1 MKTAQFALAL
11 GFVLAS
17 AAARADYKAVT
28 SGSKEDKVARIA
40 NSILAVYTLELGEY
54 NYQIV
59 SLDSNLN
66 SDIGLTTMV
75 MVGEGGVGGQAGYEA
90 AFKLTPTDQ
99 LKVLDSAKVQNGKI
113 ELNFLDEDNNHV
125 IKRLKYD
132 PSSRTLREEPAPTS
146 RSTSQTPATP
156 APDPAE
162 PMPTPPLP
170 PPKLAPTSPT
180 PSQP

>member
-40 NSILAVYTLELGEY
+40 NSILAVYTLALGDY
-54 NYQIV
+54 SYQIV

-90 AFKLTPTDQ
+90 AFKLTPTEN
-99 LKVLDSAKVQNGKI
+99 LKVLDSAKVENGKI

-132 PSSRTLREEPAPTS
+132 PSSRVLKEEPTP
-146 RSTSQTPATP
+146 RSSTETPATP
-156 APDPAE
+156 APTPAE

-170 PPKLAPTSPT
+170 PPKLPPASPT